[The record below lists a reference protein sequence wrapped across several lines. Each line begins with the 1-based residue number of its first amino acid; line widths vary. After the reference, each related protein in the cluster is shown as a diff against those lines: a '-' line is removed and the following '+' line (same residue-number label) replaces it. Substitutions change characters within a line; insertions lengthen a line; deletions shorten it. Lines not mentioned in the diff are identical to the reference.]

1 MAWKTIENRRR
12 STLKKEAGEFN
23 SNFRASSKDDLPHD
37 LCTDF
42 MNQLIAAP
50 ALPRDSHLP
59 CQFIKN
65 LRFDRTVILSRG
77 FQQLG

>member
-1 MAWKTIENRRR
+1 MAWKTRENRHR

-37 LCTDF
+37 LRVDF
-42 MNQLIAAP
+42 INKLIAAP
-50 ALPRDSHLP
+50 ALPHDSHLP

-65 LRFDRTVILSRG
+65 LRFNRTVILSRG

>member
-1 MAWKTIENRRR
+1 MTWKTRENQHR

-23 SNFRASSKDDLPHD
+23 SNFRASSKDDFPYD

-42 MNQLIAAP
+42 MNQTDRGFCA
-50 ALPRDSHLP
+50 PRDSHP
-59 CQFIKN
+59 ACQFIKS
-65 LRFDRTVILSRG
+65 LRFDRTVVLSRS

>member
-1 MAWKTIENRRR
+1 MAWKTRENQHR

-23 SNFRASSKDDLPHD
+23 SNFRASSKNDFPYD

-50 ALPRDSHLP
+50 ALPA
-59 CQFIKN
+59 
-65 LRFDRTVILSRG
+65 ILIPLVNS
-77 FQQLG
+77 